1 MKVLVGIGCSH
12 TAGTAFLKGGDG
24 ITKSKVG
31 TWLELTGGWASD
43 ALAKKYKDG
52 APVMKWVTNNL
63 TWMAKVNEKLNYD
76 KIVNLGVGGQGIDV
90 NIMNMKSY
98 IDTQEDLSGHIFI
111 HQLPSV
117 CRVNVVHRKRP
128 YSKEWNWY
136 PIKALLRKKAPYIMN
151 LLDYYYD
158 EDFHTLN
165 NFYELYYLQRQIE
178 NLGGKYYCFSF
189 DMQGPLQSYPTE
201 FWDDIKDV
209 DKFDRFDKYNEWM
222 CQEMIYYEAGKQI
235 RPPFRTLISKLN
247 WLSIDKQNDRIFKGM
262 RLDDAAL
269 LPGDHHFSED
279 GNEVL
284 GHLIY
289 RGIKHE
295 L

>member
-12 TAGTAFLKGGDG
+12 TAGTAFLRSGTGL
-24 ITKSKVG
+24 TKSKVG
-31 TWLELTGGWASD
+31 SWLELTGGWASK
-43 ALAKKYKDG
+43 ALAEKYKDG
-52 APVMKWVTNNL
+52 APTMRWVTYNL

-98 IDTQEDLSGHIFI
+98 INSQEDLSGHIFI
-111 HQLPSV
+111 HQLPSL
-117 CRVNVVHRKRP
+117 CRVNVLHREMPNDKKW
-128 YSKEWNWY
+128 SWH
-136 PIKALLRKKAPYIMN
+136 PIKALLRKKAPSIMA
-151 LLDYYYD
+151 LIDYYYD

-178 NLGGKYYCFSF
+178 KLGGKYYCFSF
-189 DMQGPLQSYPTE
+189 DMQGPLQSYPGE

-209 DKFDRFDKYNEWM
+209 DKFDRFEKYNEWM
-222 CQEMIYYEAGKQI
+222 SEELIYFESGKQI
-235 RPPFRTLISKLN
+235 RPPFKTLISKLN
-247 WLSIDKQNDRIFKGM
+247 WLSIDKPNDRIFKGM

-279 GNEVL
+279 GNRVL

-289 RGIKHE
+289 RGMKK
-295 L
+295 